1 MSRRS
6 HRACRLSIFVDETDQ
21 WQHRPLFHEIVHRA
35 KAAGL
40 AGATAFR
47 GIEGFGTHQL
57 IHTTRLLTLSLD
69 MPILIVII
77 DEEQRIR
84 DFLPQ
89 LDEVIGEGLATLE
102 DIEVI
107 LYGHRPVETDQ

>member
-1 MSRRS
+1 MSTRS
-6 HRACRLSIFVDETDQ
+6 HRACRLSVFVDETDQ
-21 WQHRPLFHEIVHRA
+21 WHHRPLFHEIVHRA

-47 GIEGFGTHQL
+47 GIEGFGTHHV
-57 IHTTRLLTLSLD
+57 IHTTRLLALSLD
-69 MPILIVII
+69 MPIAVVII

-89 LDEVIGEGLATLE
+89 LDEIIGEGLATLE
-102 DIEVI
+102 GIEVI
-107 LYGHRPVETDQ
+107 PYGHQPVEIDQ